1 MSIVVCKLPNLWYNR
16 GTEHFAGHRPAFLLE
31 DKKSRWYIECRF
43 PAGTAW
49 YRNMA
54 WTRLERQFRI
64 SWRNGTAAMDG
75 QLCVQELIKRGNG

>member
-1 MSIVVCKLPNLWYNR
+1 M
-16 GTEHFAGHRPAFLLE
+16 
-31 DKKSRWYIECRF
+31 RF